1 MGISVEPDPFE
12 RPPAPSSWTG
22 SSDLTTPNIP
32 IKPRKLSEEI
42 QRLIDQFQMQSVTL
56 RELIAVLE
64 GRAYDLLLLLL
75 ALPFLLPIPVPGL
88 STAFGL
94 IIALVAARLMVGRR
108 PWLPRRLLDMRLP
121 PKFFPLLLGSARRI
135 LRAFELLLR
144 PRALWITA
152 HPLPQL
158 HALLIFVAAVVLM
171 LPLPP
176 GTNFPPALVIVVM
189 AGGLLERDGLFVL
202 GAYVA
207 FALNIIFFALF
218 AFYGT
223 KLFEIAWRWLAG

>member
-1 MGISVEPDPFE
+1 MAVPF
-12 RPPAPSSWTG
+12 PP
-22 SSDLTTPNIP
+22 
-32 IKPRKLSEEI
+32 KPRKLSEEL
-42 QRLIDQFQMQSVTL
+42 QRLIDQFQMRSVTL
-56 RELIAVLE
+56 RELIA
-64 GRAYDLLLLLL
+64 
-75 ALPFLLPIPVPGL
+75 
-88 STAFGL
+88 
-94 IIALVAARLMVGRR
+94 ARLMVGRK
-108 PWLPRRLLDMRLP
+108 PWLPRQLLDTALP

-135 LRAFELLLR
+135 LRGFEVLLR
-144 PRALWITA
+144 PRAFWVTT

-158 HALLIFVAAVVLM
+158 HALLIFVAALVLL

-202 GAYVA
+202 FGYVA

-223 KLFEIAWRWLAG
+223 KLFGMAWRWLAD